1 MVVGHDLHISKEKDM
16 MVLVVARRF
25 MDKFMEEGALYD
37 WISTI
42 MLPFL
47 GYMQNFTFTYQL
59 DLFYSKANF
68 ACIHHQKM
76 SLLELGVFRV
86 IFETMNL

>member
-1 MVVGHDLHISKEKDM
+1 MVGHNLHISKEKDM

-47 GYMQNFTFTYQL
+47 GYMLKN
-59 DLFYSKANF
+59 A
-68 ACIHHQKM
+68 H
-76 SLLELGVFRV
+76 SLTNWIFV
-86 IFETMNL
+86 ILKSFVDMAIVKNQY